1 MGKGD
6 LTLLLA
12 GDAMI
17 TRPWSHVADP
27 AFLQLVEEIRSA
39 DVAIANLETV
49 IHEFEGFAQHDSG
62 GTWMASPPPIAGELR
77 WAGFDML
84 AHANNHAFD
93 YGSTAILETIEHV
106 EQAGMVLAGS
116 GKDLQEA
123 RSPRYVERK
132 GRRVAL
138 VAMAATF
145 VAYGVASNARPDL
158 RGRPGI
164 NPLTLTRRE
173 KAIVVPPWA
182 ADRLRAFGR
191 SLGRKPGK
199 LSGPSFKVGPR
210 FHVGKRF
217 GIEHARRPLDL
228 GRDANLRS
236 VSEAA
241 RNADIVVVS
250 IHAHHQ
256 ERWLT
261 EFAENAIEQGADI
274 VFVQGPHEVRPV
286 RFHLGKPILYSLG
299 DFAYETAYIER
310 FPAEAYERL
319 ELGDDASPGDLMREQ
334 RRRRVPLEVRRSLFE
349 GLVATVKFIDDHVS
363 RISLVPIDLQF
374 DAAEERG
381 RPRIATP
388 ELGRRIVEEVA
399 TLSRPPG
406 VGIVYDPATNRGN
419 VDVTL

>member
-1 MGKGD
+1 MAKDD

-12 GDAMI
+12 GDALI

-27 AFLQLVEEIRSA
+27 AFLQLVEEIRGA

-49 IHEFEGFAQHDSG
+49 IHEFKGFAQRDSG
-62 GTWMASPPPIAGELR
+62 GTWMTSPPAIAAELR

-93 YGSTAILETIEHV
+93 YGSTAILETLEHV

-116 GKDLQEA
+116 GKDLQDA

-145 VAYGVASNARPDL
+145 VAYGMASNSRPDL

-164 NPLTLTRRE
+164 NPLTMTRRE

-191 SLGRKPGK
+191 SLGRKPSK

-217 GIEHARRPLDL
+217 GLERARRLLGLD
-228 GRDANLRS
+228 RDANLRA

-250 IHAHHQ
+250 IHAHG
-256 ERWLT
+256 RGPWLT
-261 EFAENAIEQGADI
+261 EFAEDAIEQGADI
-274 VFVQGPHEVRPV
+274 VFVQGPHEIRPI
-286 RFHLGKPILYSLG
+286 RFHRGKPILYSLG
-299 DFAYETAYIER
+299 DFVYETAYIER

-319 ELGDDASPGDLMREQ
+319 ELGDDASLGDLMREQ
-334 RRRRVPLEVRRSLFE
+334 RRRRVPLEVRRRMFE
-349 GLVATVKFIDDHVS
+349 GLVATVSFIDDRVS
-363 RISLVPIDLQF
+363 RIGLVPIDLQF

-381 RPRIATP
+381 RPRIAAP
-388 ELGRRIVEEVA
+388 ELGRRIIEEVA
-399 TLSRPPG
+399 TLSRTHG
-406 VGIVYDPATNRGN
+406 VGIVYDSATNRGN
-419 VDVTL
+419 VDVIV

>member
-1 MGKGD
+1 MAKDD

-12 GDAMI
+12 GDALI

-27 AFLQLVEEIRSA
+27 AFLQLVEEIRGA

-49 IHEFEGFAQHDSG
+49 IHEFKGFAQRDSG
-62 GTWMASPPPIAGELR
+62 GTWMTSPPAIAAELR

-93 YGSTAILETIEHV
+93 YGSTAILETLEHV

-116 GKDLQEA
+116 GKDLQDA

-145 VAYGVASNARPDL
+145 VAYGMASNSRPDL

-164 NPLTLTRRE
+164 NPLTMTRRE

-191 SLGRKPGK
+191 SLGRKPSK

-217 GIEHARRPLDL
+217 GLERARRLLGLD
-228 GRDANLRS
+228 RDANLRA

-250 IHAHHQ
+250 IHVHS
-256 ERWLT
+256 RGPWLT
-261 EFAENAIEQGADI
+261 EFAEDAIEQGADI
-274 VFVQGPHEVRPV
+274 VFVQGPHEIRPI
-286 RFHLGKPILYSLG
+286 RFHRGKPILYSLG
-299 DFAYETAYIER
+299 DFVYETAYIER

-319 ELGDDASPGDLMREQ
+319 ELGDDASLGDLMREQ
-334 RRRRVPLEVRRSLFE
+334 RRRRVPLEVRRRMFE
-349 GLVATVKFIDDHVS
+349 GLVATVSFIDDRVS
-363 RISLVPIDLQF
+363 RIGLVPIDLQF

-381 RPRIATP
+381 RPRIAAP
-388 ELGRRIVEEVA
+388 ELGRRIIEEVA
-399 TLSRPPG
+399 TLSRTHG
-406 VGIVYDPATNRGN
+406 VAIVYDSATNRGN
-419 VDVTL
+419 VDVIV